1 MAVVYIENNG
11 DLPKHLTFADV
22 PMGAL
27 FEDRDGFQY
36 VKTEFAE
43 SDFVD
48 LGLDDADDLGYGFAF
63 DFKEKKIYACS
74 YDNEVAKIFEPKEL
88 AVK

>member
-1 MAVVYIENNG
+1 M
-11 DLPKHLTFADV
+11 
-22 PMGAL
+22 
-27 FEDRDGFQY
+27 
-36 VKTEFAE
+36 KTEFAE

-74 YDNEVAKIFEPKEL
+74 YDNEIAKILEPKDL
-88 AVK
+88 VIK